1 MTEYASADKLLADL
15 GESAHIEC
23 GRETSIELARAVRR
37 RFATRRCAFALE
49 ADAGCPRDTV
59 TSHLRLFSQLAGGAV
74 HHEDAVAHFGLRG
87 IARAKLRDLPAS
99 QAALVRLAR
108 ASLLQPEVCLIER
121 PLSDLDAE
129 GRASALAWM
138 SEAEERGCR
147 FITTLQ
153 PLREAL
159 LMPGVALWCEDGRF
173 IEVARDED
181 DSAAPP
187 DGAFDEVRVCK
198 IPAKADAATL
208 LFDPR
213 EIDFIESANK
223 QNHVSVRGSLYPTPL
238 TMDELDDELSRFGFF
253 RCHRSYIVNAQRV
266 AKVERYTR
274 NSFNLTL
281 NDANRTS
288 LPLSKGRAQELHE
301 RLGLTREVRAAHTTS
316 EAREVHAASTAQ
328 DGQADSAAR
337 GGAEGTAAA
346 QAAPEG
352 ASAPTSRPDRARA
365 ASPTGEEGPKA
376 RTARDDRGREARG
389 GRKGRA
395 GEARPTRRAARTEGG
410 PR

>member
-59 TSHLRLFSQLAGGAV
+59 TSHLRFFSQLAGGAV

-108 ASLLQPEVCLIER
+108 ASLFQPEVCLIER

-147 FITTLQ
+147 FVTTLQ

-159 LMPGVALWCEDGRF
+159 LMPGIALWCEDGRF
-173 IEVARDED
+173 IEVAHDED
-181 DSAAPP
+181 DSTAPP

-238 TMDELDDELSRFGFF
+238 TMDELDEELSRFGFF

-301 RLGLTREVRAAHTTS
+301 RLGLTRE
-316 EAREVHAASTAQ
+316 
-328 DGQADSAAR
+328 
-337 GGAEGTAAA
+337 
-346 QAAPEG
+346 
-352 ASAPTSRPDRARA
+352 ARA
-365 ASPTGEEGPKA
+365 AREAQG
-376 RTARDDRGREARG
+376 GRSGQPERPARG
-389 GRKGRA
+389 GREGD
-395 GEARPTRRAARTEGG
+395 AAKGG

>member
-23 GRETSIELARAVRR
+23 GRETSIKLARAVRR

-59 TSHLRLFSQLAGGAV
+59 TSHLRFFSQLAGGAV

-108 ASLLQPEVCLIER
+108 ASLFQPEVCLIER

-159 LMPGVALWCEDGRF
+159 LMPGIALWCEDGRF
-173 IEVARDED
+173 IEVAHDED
-181 DSAAPP
+181 DSTAPP

-301 RLGLTREVRAAHTTS
+301 RLGLTREARAARATS
-316 EAREVHAASTAQ
+316 EARTAQ

-352 ASAPTSRPDRARA
+352 ASAPTSRPDRTRA
-365 ASPTGEEGPKA
+365 ASPTGEEDPKA
-376 RTARDDRGREARG
+376 RTARDDRSREARG
-389 GRKGRA
+389 DRGGRA

>member
-1 MTEYASADKLLADL
+1 MAEYASADKLLADL

-23 GRETSIELARAVRR
+23 GRETSIGLARAVRR

-108 ASLLQPEVCLIER
+108 ASLFQPEVCLIER

-173 IEVARDED
+173 IEVAHDED
-181 DSAAPP
+181 DSTAPP

-301 RLGLTREVRAAHTTS
+301 RLGLTREARTAHATS
-316 EAREVHAASTAQ
+316 EARTAQ

-352 ASAPTSRPDRARA
+352 ASAPTSRPDRTRA
-365 ASPTGEEGPKA
+365 ASPTGEEDPKA
-376 RTARDDRGREARG
+376 RTARDDRSREARG
-389 GRKGRA
+389 GRGDRA
-395 GEARPTRRAARTEGG
+395 GEARPAGRAARTEGG

>member
-59 TSHLRLFSQLAGGAV
+59 TSHLRFFSQLAGGAV

-108 ASLLQPEVCLIER
+108 ASLFQPEVCLIER

-301 RLGLTREVRAAHTTS
+301 RLGLTREARAARATS
-316 EAREVHAASTAQ
+316 EARTAQ

-352 ASAPTSRPDRARA
+352 ASAPTSRPDRTRA
-365 ASPTGEEGPKA
+365 ASPTGEEDPKA
-376 RTARDDRGREARG
+376 RTARDDRSREARG
-389 GRKGRA
+389 DRGGRA

>member
-59 TSHLRLFSQLAGGAV
+59 TSHLRFFSQLAGGAV

-108 ASLLQPEVCLIER
+108 ASLFQPEVCLIER

-147 FITTLQ
+147 FVTTLQ

-159 LMPGVALWCEDGRF
+159 LMPGIALWCEDGRF
-173 IEVARDED
+173 IEVAHDED
-181 DSAAPP
+181 DSTAPP

-301 RLGLTREVRAAHTTS
+301 RLGLTREARAARATS
-316 EAREVHAASTAQ
+316 EARTAQ

-352 ASAPTSRPDRARA
+352 ASAPTNRPDRTRA

>member
-1 MTEYASADKLLADL
+1 MAEYASADKLLADL

-59 TSHLRLFSQLAGGAV
+59 TSHLRFFSQLAGGAV

-108 ASLLQPEVCLIER
+108 ASLFQPEVCLIER

-301 RLGLTREVRAAHTTS
+301 RLGLTREVRAARATS
-316 EAREVHAASTAQ
+316 EARTAQ

-352 ASAPTSRPDRARA
+352 ASAPTNRPDRTRA

>member
-1 MTEYASADKLLADL
+1 M
-15 GESAHIEC
+15 
-23 GRETSIELARAVRR
+23 
-37 RFATRRCAFALE
+37 
-49 ADAGCPRDTV
+49 
-59 TSHLRLFSQLAGGAV
+59 

-187 DGAFDEVRVCK
+187 DEAFDEVRVCK

-301 RLGLTREVRAAHTTS
+301 RLGLTREARAARATS
-316 EAREVHAASTAQ
+316 EARTAQ

-352 ASAPTSRPDRARA
+352 ASAPTNRPDRTRA

>member
-1 MTEYASADKLLADL
+1 MAEYASADKLLADL
-15 GESAHIEC
+15 SESAHIEC
-23 GRETSIELARAVRR
+23 GREASVALARAVRR

-238 TMDELDDELSRFGFF
+238 TMDELDEELSRFGFF

-288 LPLSKGRAQELHE
+288 IPLSKGRAQELHE
-301 RLGLTREVRAAHTTS
+301 RLGLTRE
-316 EAREVHAASTAQ
+316 
-328 DGQADSAAR
+328 
-337 GGAEGTAAA
+337 
-346 QAAPEG
+346 
-352 ASAPTSRPDRARA
+352 ARA
-365 ASPTGEEGPKA
+365 AQG
-376 RTARDDRGREARG
+376 GRSGQPERPARG
-389 GRKGRA
+389 GREGD
-395 GEARPTRRAARTEGG
+395 AAKGG

>member
-1 MTEYASADKLLADL
+1 MAEYASADKLLADL

-59 TSHLRLFSQLAGGAV
+59 TSHLRFFSQLAGGAV

-108 ASLLQPEVCLIER
+108 ASLFQPEVCLIER

-301 RLGLTREVRAAHTTS
+301 RLGLTREARAARATS
-316 EAREVHAASTAQ
+316 EARTAQ

-365 ASPTGEEGPKA
+365 ASPTGEEDPKA
-376 RTARDDRGREARG
+376 RTARDDRRREARG

>member
-23 GRETSIELARAVRR
+23 GRETSIKLARAVRR

-59 TSHLRLFSQLAGGAV
+59 TSHLRFFSQLAGGAV

-108 ASLLQPEVCLIER
+108 ASLFQPEVCLIER

-147 FITTLQ
+147 FVTTLQ

-159 LMPGVALWCEDGRF
+159 LMPGIALWCEDGRF
-173 IEVARDED
+173 IEVAHDED
-181 DSAAPP
+181 DSTAPP

-238 TMDELDDELSRFGFF
+238 TMDELD
-253 RCHRSYIVNAQRV
+253 
-266 AKVERYTR
+266 ERAFALR
-274 NSFNLTL
+274 L
-281 NDANRTS
+281 
-288 LPLSKGRAQELHE
+288 LPLPPLLH
-301 RLGLTREVRAAHTTS
+301 RERAAGG
-316 EAREVHAASTAQ
+316 E
-328 DGQADSAAR
+328 
-337 GGAEGTAAA
+337 GGALHAQQLQPHAERREPHLPPALQGTRA
-346 QAAPEG
+346 G
-352 ASAPTSRPDRARA
+352 A
-365 ASPTGEEGPKA
+365 A
-376 RTARDDRGREARG
+376 RTAGPHARSPRGARDQ
-389 GRKGRA
+389 
-395 GEARPTRRAARTEGG
+395 
-410 PR
+410 